1 MSTLVSQREDEM
13 RFRSCLIGFV
23 AVLVLHSYTT
33 ILVGKECGG
42 PDVVPGQVLVQYE
55 RGIAD
60 QQLQY
65 LCTNL
70 SQRGFG
76 LIRDYRRS
84 CVLRLEVPAGINLES
99 ALARAKAIPGIRC
112 SEPVH
117 RCHACSVP
125 NDERYSL
132 QWNLTSIGYGDAW
145 DLFLKD
151 ADFATPAVIAV
162 LDTGIAYENYEDA
175 NYEYERAPDFDD
187 IIFVDGYDAV
197 NDDYHPNDDNGHGT
211 FLCGVIA
218 QSTNNSTGVAS
229 IGFDCEIMPVK
240 VLGEYQSGD
249 TASLVDGIYFAVD
262 NGADVINCSAGFS
275 WYYSHSEILAEAV
288 TYAATSGVVLIG
300 SAGNDEL
307 PYVKFPAAY
316 NDFLA
321 VGATL
326 PEENP
331 GGLVLAG
338 YTNYGVALDVVAPGG
353 DSEDR
358 DLDLYPEALLAES
371 FDGGSP
377 SGCWDLW
384 WASGTSGAA
393 AQVSGIAGVLMSLG
407 LDRDETLA
415 VIKGTASRIEWEPED
430 ESGIIDP
437 SSIDG
442 FDCEMG
448 FGLVDVNK
456 ALEFA
461 LDEII
466 PQFPEYETSI
476 SIVVNDG
483 GGGIHYAEAHVT
495 VSTVTSGGSEPASG
509 ATVYGYWEGSA
520 VGNDSAV
527 TLSSGACTFTSATT
541 STSSPEFG
549 FVITNIVEGGEV
561 FSENLEISGTLKM
574 HGDKMIVRPIR
585 GSGEFATLD
594 FVVWFTEPTT
604 AIY

>member
-1 MSTLVSQREDEM
+1 M
-13 RFRSCLIGFV
+13 RLRDFLIGFV
-23 AVLVLHSYTT
+23 AVLVLHSYTP
-33 ILVGKECGG
+33 ILVGKECRE
-42 PDVVPGQVLVQYE
+42 PDVVPGQILVQYE
-55 RGIAD
+55 RGITD
-60 QQLQY
+60 QQLLD
-65 LCTNL
+65 LCTAL

-76 LIRDYRRS
+76 LIRNYLRS
-84 CVLRLEVPAGINLES
+84 RVLRLEVPGDGNLRR
-99 ALARAKAIPGIRC
+99 AIANAKAVPGVRR

-125 NDERYSL
+125 NDEWYCL

-162 LDTGIAYENYEDA
+162 LDTGIAYENYEDD

-187 IIFVDGYDAV
+187 IVFVDGYDAV

-211 FLCGVIA
+211 FVCGVIA

-229 IGFDCEIMPVK
+229 IAFGCEIMPVK

-249 TASLVDGIYFAVD
+249 TASLVEGIYFAVD
-262 NGADVINCSAGFS
+262 NGADVINCSMGFS

-288 TYAATSGVVLIG
+288 TYAATSGTVLIG

-316 NDFLA
+316 NEFLA

-331 GGLVLAG
+331 GDLVPAG

-407 LDRDETLA
+407 LDREETLA
-415 VIKGTASRIEWEPED
+415 VIKGTASKIDWDPED
-430 ESGIIDP
+430 DSGIIDP

-442 FDCEMG
+442 FDCETG

-476 SIVVNDG
+476 KITVKNGEG
-483 GGGIHYAEAHVT
+483 GSHYAEAHIT
-495 VSTVTSGGSEPASG
+495 VSTITSGGSEPASG

-520 VGNDSAV
+520 VGNDSK
-527 TLSSGACTFTSATT
+527 TTSSDGECTFTSATT
-541 STSSPEFG
+541 STLNPEFG
-549 FVITNIVEGGEV
+549 FVITNVVEGGEI
-561 FSENLEISGTLKM
+561 FSENDDISGTLKA
-574 HGDKMIVRPIR
+574 HGDGMIVRPIR
-585 GSGEFATLD
+585 GSGAFATLD
-594 FVVWFTEPTT
+594 FVPWFTDPTT